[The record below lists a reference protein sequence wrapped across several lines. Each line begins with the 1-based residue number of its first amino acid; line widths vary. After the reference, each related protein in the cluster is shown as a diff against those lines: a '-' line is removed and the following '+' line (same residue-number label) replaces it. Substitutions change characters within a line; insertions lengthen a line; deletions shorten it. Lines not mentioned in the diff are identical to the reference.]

1 MLFKSEKQLC
11 LFVRPTE
18 AQSATPGKNQVDSA
32 IKKKIHKFM
41 EKQGLGHSK
50 AILAKWLKICFCL
63 WSIVNQSGLLP
74 VKRSLMK
81 VHVKHGELF
90 LNKTTKVKKSLIKT
104 VLISI

>member
-1 MLFKSEKQLC
+1 MSFY
-11 LFVRPTE
+11 RPTE
-18 AQSATPGKNQVDSA
+18 AQSATPGKNQVVSNQ
-32 IKKKIHKFM
+32 KKKINKFM

-50 AILAKWLKICFCL
+50 AIGKMIENLYLFMVYSKSVGSSTSQKKF
-63 WSIVNQSGLLP
+63 
-74 VKRSLMK
+74 KLMK

>member
-1 MLFKSEKQLC
+1 MSFY
-11 LFVRPTE
+11 RPTE
-18 AQSATPGKNQVDSA
+18 AQSATPGKNQVVSNQ
-32 IKKKIHKFM
+32 KKINKFI

-50 AILAKWLKICFCL
+50 AIGKMIENLFLFMVYSKSVGSSTSQKKF
-63 WSIVNQSGLLP
+63 
-74 VKRSLMK
+74 KLMK

>member
-11 LFVRPTE
+11 LFFRPTE

-41 EKQGLGHSK
+41 EKQGLIRSFKSHIGKMIENLYLFMVYSK
-50 AILAKWLKICFCL
+50 SVGSSTSQKKF
-63 WSIVNQSGLLP
+63 
-74 VKRSLMK
+74 KLMK

-90 LNKTTKVKKSLIKT
+90 LNKTTKVIKSLKQY
-104 VLISI
+104 